1 MRRIRALTED
11 TEFLA
16 VTVSKMAIGS
26 GAAKNSVS
34 RLLESATPGRCRR
47 PIDPNLSMMS
57 GNFFIRLNEAAT
69 PHNWRCAKTILAWSS
84 RLPRGFVIAHCR
96 WKIELAKAISDCERQ
111 SPDSI
116 RCEDIVF
123 LPM

>member
-34 RLLESATPGRCRR
+34 RLLESATP
-47 PIDPNLSMMS
+47 
-57 GNFFIRLNEAAT
+57 
-69 PHNWRCAKTILAWSS
+69 
-84 RLPRGFVIAHCR
+84 
-96 WKIELAKAISDCERQ
+96 SDADDQ
-111 SPDSI
+111 SI
-116 RCEDIVF
+116 QTYQ
-123 LPM
+123 